1 MLSNCLNVEIIENG
15 STLFLLYVLIE
26 LTRIMNVIDVTL
38 ISNFVEFSL
47 PGNGEGDVLYAEEI
61 LQPHLK
67 AFPKVSCS
75 KQLLLQSRKEPE
87 NYSGPGLAF
96 SLVVLFLIPGK
107 SIYPSLVSQLFPE
120 VRQS

>member
-1 MLSNCLNVEIIENG
+1 MIASCLNVAIIENG
-15 STLFLLYVLIE
+15 FTLVLLYALIE
-26 LTRIMNVIDVTL
+26 LTGIINVIDVTL
-38 ISNFVEFSL
+38 ISNFFEFSL

-75 KQLLLQSRKEPE
+75 EQLLLQSRKEPE

-96 SLVVLFLIPGK
+96 SLVDLCSFLFLI
-107 SIYPSLVSQLFPE
+107 SPSTPP
-120 VRQS
+120 

>member
-75 KQLLLQSRKEPE
+75 EQLLLQSRKEPE
-87 NYSGPGLAF
+87 NYSGPDLAF
-96 SLVVLFLIPGK
+96 CFIVLFLITG
-107 SIYPSLVSQLFPE
+107 PSTPP
-120 VRQS
+120 